1 MTGVDWDKHRRQ
13 DRLRKWLQDNS
24 LKSPFWIHSPNLSS
38 AEIGAWAKVELKT
51 SLREIE
57 YELGINREFM
67 DSIDSKLISRLQ
79 EIGLALESQSSDKLF
94 SLTVQSNIIFKSM
107 KDYSIDKSILEKLN
121 SIFDLLLTMTQEI
134 DHK

>member
-13 DRLRKWLQDNS
+13 ERLRKWLQDNS
-24 LKSPFWIHSPNLSS
+24 LKSPFWIHPPSLSS

-57 YELGINREFM
+57 YQLGINREFM
-67 DSIDSKLISRLQ
+67 DSIDSKLISKLQ
-79 EIGLALESQSSDKLF
+79 EIELALESQSSNILF
-94 SLTVQSNIIFKSM
+94 SLTVQANVIFNSM
-107 KDYSIDKSILEKLN
+107 KDYSIDSSILEKLN

-134 DHK
+134 DQK